1 MKAVDILG
9 QDTTQV
15 EEVTIKQPAQE
26 MQMEESKPALDEWKE
41 LYDAAIEFRKI
52 EPWKWVS
59 ETDIFGVQNPKTNGV
74 GYCCIMGEMGEVLAM
89 AVYHGT
95 EGLRGYLKILNN
107 QVKPEDPDSL
117 HIQDCLIVMFENK
130 RFVEKED
137 IQLINR
143 LGYKFRGRNAWPVFR
158 SYKPGYFPWF
168 LRRDEALYMTDAL
181 NQAKD
186 VCLRLKENNKMLHAP
201 QKNQY
206 LIRVPEIKDNNII
219 WKDEWRDPAPIKTGD
234 HANEPVDEIRLQR
247 IKNSV
252 KQVTAV
258 WEIDFFFAPTPIRE
272 GGRPFF
278 PQAIMIADHDNGFIH
293 DVHLAQA
300 ATCRKE
306 FAEKFISCIE
316 KTSVIPLEILVRKE
330 EVATLLKLYAAGL
343 NIKLSMTKKLQNIDN
358 AVKSMTRHFK
368 GF

>member
-1 MKAVDILG
+1 
-9 QDTTQV
+9 
-15 EEVTIKQPAQE
+15 
-26 MQMEESKPALDEWKE
+26 MEKSKPTLDEWKA
-41 LYDAAIEFRKI
+41 LYDAAVEFRNIK
-52 EPWKWVS
+52 PWEWVK
-59 ETDIFGVQNPKTNGV
+59 ETDIFGVQNPQAGEI
-74 GYCCIMGEMGEVLAM
+74 GYCSIMGEMGEMLAM

-95 EGLRGYLKILNN
+95 EGLEGYLKILNN

-143 LGYKFRGRNAWPVFR
+143 LGYKFKGHNAWPVFR

-168 LRRDEALYMTDAL
+168 LSRDEVLSMTDAL

-206 LIRVPEIKDNNII
+206 LIRLSETKDGNII
-219 WKDEWRDPAPIKTGD
+219 WKDEWREPAPVEVKEYS
-234 HANEPVDEIRLQR
+234 HEPVDEIRIQR

-252 KQVTAV
+252 KQVPAI
-258 WEIDFFFAPTPIRE
+258 WEVDFFFAPTPIRE

-278 PQAIMIADHDNGFIH
+278 PQAIMIADHDTGFIH
-293 DVHLAQA
+293 NVHLAQSD
-300 ATCRKE
+300 TYQKE
-306 FAEKFISCIE
+306 FIEKFLSCMEETAI
-316 KTSVIPLEILVRKE
+316 IPLEILLRKE
-330 EVATLLKLYAAGL
+330 DAANLFEPYMSKLS
-343 NIKLSMTKKLQNIDN
+343 IKLSKTKKLQNIDN
-358 AVKSMTRHFK
+358 AIRSMTSHFK

>member
-1 MKAVDILG
+1 
-9 QDTTQV
+9 
-15 EEVTIKQPAQE
+15 
-26 MQMEESKPALDEWKE
+26 MEEAKFTLDELKT

-52 EPWKWVS
+52 EPWKWVK
-59 ETDIFGVQNPKTNGV
+59 ETDIFGVQNPKTNEV

-89 AVYHGT
+89 AVYNGT
-95 EGLRGYLKILNN
+95 EGLNGYQQIRKG

-117 HIQDCLIVMFENK
+117 HIQDCLIVSFENK
-130 RFVEKED
+130 GFVEKED
-137 IQLINR
+137 IQLINK
-143 LGYKFRGRNAWPVFR
+143 LGYKFRGRNACPMFR

-168 LRRDEALYMTDAL
+168 LSRDEVLSMTDAL

-206 LIRVPEIKDNNII
+206 LIRFSETKDGKVI
-219 WKDEWRDPAPIKTGD
+219 WKDEWREPAPVKIENYST
-234 HANEPVDEIRLQR
+234 EPVDEVRVQR

-252 KQVTAV
+252 KQVSAI
-258 WEIDFFFAPTPIRE
+258 WEVDFFFAPTPIRE

-278 PQAIMIADHDNGFIH
+278 PQAIMIADHDTGFIH
-293 DVHLAQA
+293 DMHLAQA

-330 EVATLLKLYAAGL
+330 DIAKLLEPYTSRL
-343 NIKLSMTKKLQNIDN
+343 NIKLSRTKKLQNVDN
-358 AVKSMTRHFK
+358 AIKSMIRHFR

>member
-1 MKAVDILG
+1 
-9 QDTTQV
+9 
-15 EEVTIKQPAQE
+15 
-26 MQMEESKPALDEWKE
+26 MEEAKFTLDELKT

-52 EPWKWVS
+52 EPWKWVK
-59 ETDIFGVQNPKTNGV
+59 ETDIFGVQNPKTNEV

-89 AVYHGT
+89 AVYNGT
-95 EGLRGYLKILNN
+95 EGLNGYQQIRKG

-117 HIQDCLIVMFENK
+117 HIQDCLIVSFENK
-130 RFVEKED
+130 GFVEKED
-137 IQLINR
+137 IQLINK
-143 LGYKFRGRNAWPVFR
+143 LGYKFRGRNACPMFR

-168 LRRDEALYMTDAL
+168 LSRDEVLSMTDAL

-206 LIRVPEIKDNNII
+206 LIRFSETKDGKVI
-219 WKDEWRDPAPIKTGD
+219 WKDEWREPAPVKIENYST
-234 HANEPVDEIRLQR
+234 EPVDEVRVQR

-252 KQVTAV
+252 KQVSAI
-258 WEIDFFFAPTPIRE
+258 WEVDFFFAPTPIRE

-278 PQAIMIADHDNGFIH
+278 PQAIMIADHDTGFIH
-293 DVHLAQA
+293 DMHLAQA

-330 EVATLLKLYAAGL
+330 DVAKLLEPYTSRL
-343 NIKLSMTKKLQNIDN
+343 NIKLSRTKKLQNVDN
-358 AVKSMTRHFK
+358 AIKSMIRHFR

>member
-1 MKAVDILG
+1 
-9 QDTTQV
+9 
-15 EEVTIKQPAQE
+15 
-26 MQMEESKPALDEWKE
+26 MEEAKFTLDELKT

-52 EPWKWVS
+52 EPWKWVK
-59 ETDIFGVQNPKTNGV
+59 ETDIFGVQNPKTNEV

-89 AVYHGT
+89 AVYNGT
-95 EGLRGYLKILNN
+95 EGLNGYQQIRKG

-117 HIQDCLIVMFENK
+117 HIQDCLIVSFENK
-130 RFVEKED
+130 GFVEKED
-137 IQLINR
+137 IQLINK
-143 LGYKFRGRNAWPVFR
+143 LGYKFRGRNACPMFR

-168 LRRDEALYMTDAL
+168 LNRDEVLSMTDAL

-206 LIRVPEIKDNNII
+206 LIRFSETKDGKVI
-219 WKDEWRDPAPIKTGD
+219 WKDEWREPAPVKIENYST
-234 HANEPVDEIRLQR
+234 EPVDEVRVQR

-252 KQVTAV
+252 KQVSAI
-258 WEIDFFFAPTPIRE
+258 WEVDFFFAPTPIRE

-278 PQAIMIADHDNGFIH
+278 PQAIMIADHDTGFIH
-293 DVHLAQA
+293 DMHLAQA

-330 EVATLLKLYAAGL
+330 DVAKLLEPYTSRL
-343 NIKLSMTKKLQNIDN
+343 NIKLSRTKKLQNVDN
-358 AVKSMTRHFK
+358 AIKSMIRHFR